1 MSVMNQQRPSSSQTS
16 YVVSGLS
23 FLIILSIACCII
35 EWHSNRVLTRNGTSL
50 DSSFGY
56 FHRHR
61 KIVESTLNWRKKDS
75 GNNDDETRDERC
87 REYLVNF
94 LNGTTDE
101 KDECEGM
108 KNAYEAADCEDSN
121 SLLPFIQKHNH
132 HHHNT
137 TDDDVMIDDYFEAWR
152 CCSSIYA
159 HFTKHCQRPE
169 LASFKLL
176 GIVSVLILC
185 GLVMSLLKTFQVK
198 WIPDAAACILV
209 GATFG
214 GVVGFVNPTSKF
226 TFLIRN
232 CV

>member
-1 MSVMNQQRPSSSQTS
+1 MSNMVQQRSSLIRSS
-16 YVVSGLS
+16 YVISGIS
-23 FLIILSIACCII
+23 FFMILSLAYCIL
-35 EWHSNRVLTRNGTSL
+35 EWHSDRVLTKNGGSL
-50 DSSFGY
+50 DSSFHY

-61 KIVESTLNWRKKDS
+61 KIVESTLNWRKKDNR
-75 GNNDDETRDERC
+75 NNDDETRDERC

-101 KDECEGM
+101 KDECDGM

-132 HHHNT
+132 HHHNA

-159 HFTKHCQRPE
+159 HFTKHCKPPQ
-169 LASFKLL
+169 LASFRLL

-185 GLVMSLLKTFQVK
+185 GWL
-198 WIPDAAACILV
+198 
-209 GATFG
+209 
-214 GVVGFVNPTSKF
+214 
-226 TFLIRN
+226 
-232 CV
+232 